1 MTQPASGRPERGS
14 VSVVMIAVLVVGLV
28 LATAAGRLGGAMIAK
43 GRAETAADAAALAA
57 ADSLA
62 LGRGSAAAVTA
73 AHETAAHNDA
83 ALVRCACAGS
93 VADVVV
99 EVHVSALGPVA
110 GPARAHSRA
119 QVDAVHCAVCG
130 Q

>member
-1 MTQPASGRPERGS
+1 MTHPAPARPERGS
-14 VSVVMIAVLVVGLV
+14 VSVVMIAVLVLGLV

-57 ADSLA
+57 ADTLA
-62 LGRGSAAAVTA
+62 LGRGSTAAVAAAR
-73 AHETAAHNDA
+73 ETAGHNDA
-83 ALVRCACAGS
+83 ALVRCSCTGS

-99 EVHVSALGPVA
+99 EVRVSALGPIM

-119 QVDAVHCAVCG
+119 EVDANCAVCRP
-130 Q
+130 

>member
-1 MTQPASGRPERGS
+1 MTYPAPARPERGS

-62 LGRGSAAAVTA
+62 LGRGSTAAVAA
-73 AHETAAHNDA
+73 AHETAADNDA
-83 ALVRCACAGS
+83 TLVRCACAGS

-99 EVHVSALGPVA
+99 EVHVSAARPHRGSGACAFAAEVA
-110 GPARAHSRA
+110 AS
-119 QVDAVHCAVCG
+119 CAVCG
-130 Q
+130 P

>member
-1 MTQPASGRPERGS
+1 MTYPAPARPERGS

-62 LGRGSAAAVTA
+62 LGRGSTAAVAA

-83 ALVRCACAGS
+83 TLVRCACAGS

-99 EVHVSALGPVA
+99 EVHVSALGPIA

-119 QVDAVHCAVCG
+119 EVDASCAVCG
-130 Q
+130 P